1 MTKRTGFSLVEVLI
15 STLLVGVLLVS
26 ALRSVGAVVRHRN
39 AFDERTQ
46 AFALANGLISEI
58 LEKSYEDPES
68 PGGIGIES
76 GEDLTQRNTFDD
88 VDDYAGW
95 TSQPPVDRLGAAMPN
110 AGAFRRSVS
119 VMSVSPTDVSQ
130 QVAND
135 QGMKRIR
142 VTVSVNNVEFAAI
155 DVLRTQA
162 NDEMRVQ

>member
-1 MTKRTGFSLVEVLI
+1 
-15 STLLVGVLLVS
+15 
-26 ALRSVGAVVRHRN
+26 
-39 AFDERTQ
+39 
-46 AFALANGLISEI
+46 
-58 LEKSYEDPES
+58 
-68 PGGIGIES
+68 
-76 GEDLTQRNTFDD
+76 
-88 VDDYAGW
+88 
-95 TSQPPVDRLGAAMPN
+95 MPN